1 MTVTRRG
8 LRMPDRDWSSA
19 VVKAGVLAGATYPS
33 DMIRDAR
40 TGREYPDPRAGM
52 PVAAIAMTLEYGEG
66 QNHPR
71 PFMQQTVAERRK
83 EWTDGVVKLVQSGQ
97 TPEQAVG
104 SIGQAMKEDIQKTI
118 TDWPADN
125 SKQWAEVKGF
135 NAGLRFTGHLLK
147 SIESEVVQGDAAE
160 GGAT

>member
-8 LRMPDRDWSSA
+8 LRMPDRDMSSA
-19 VVKAGVLAGATYPS
+19 VVKAGVLAGATYPA

-40 TGREYPDPRAGM
+40 TGHEYPDPRAGM
-52 PVAAIAMTLEYGEG
+52 PVAAIAAALEYGQG

-83 EWTDGVVKLVQSGQ
+83 EWTDAAVTLYKAGHA
-97 TPEQAVG
+97 PEQIAG
-104 SIGQAMKEDIQKTI
+104 TIGQVMKEDIKKTI

-125 SKQWAEVKGF
+125 SPEWAATKGF
-135 NAGLRFTGHLLK
+135 NHGLIQTSHLLN
-147 SIESEVVQGDAAE
+147 SIEAQVVQDEAAE
-160 GGAT
+160 GGTS

>member
-8 LRMPDRDWSSA
+8 LRMPDRDMSSA
-19 VVKAGVLAGATYPS
+19 VVKAGVLAGATYPA

-52 PVAAIAMTLEYGEG
+52 PVAAIAAALEYGQG

-83 EWTDGVVKLVQSGQ
+83 EWTDAAVTLYKAGHS
-97 TPEQAVG
+97 PEQIAG
-104 SIGQAMKEDIQKTI
+104 TIGQVMKEDIKKTI

-125 SKQWAEVKGF
+125 SPEWAATKGF
-135 NAGLRFTGHLLK
+135 NHGLIQTSHLLN
-147 SIESEVVQGDAAE
+147 SIEAQVVQDEAAE
-160 GGAT
+160 GGA

>member
-8 LRMPDRDWSSA
+8 LRMPDRDMASA
-19 VVKAGVLAGATYPS
+19 VVKAGVLAGAIYPA

-52 PVAAIAMTLEYGEG
+52 PVASIAAALEYGVG

-71 PFMQQTVAERRK
+71 PFMQQTVAQRRK
-83 EWTDGVVKLVQSGQ
+83 EWTEGVVKLVKSGQ
-97 TPEQAVG
+97 SPAQAVG
-104 SIGQAMKEDIQKTI
+104 IIGQVMKEDIMKTV

-125 SKQWAEVKGF
+125 SAAWAATKGF
-135 NAGLRFTGHLLK
+135 NHGLIQTSHLLK
-147 SIESEVVQGDAAE
+147 SIDSQVVTGAES
-160 GGAT
+160 

>member
-8 LRMPDRDWSSA
+8 LRMPDRDMASA
-19 VVKAGVLAGATYPS
+19 VVKAGVLAGATYPA

-52 PVAAIAMTLEYGEG
+52 PVASIAAALEYGHG

-83 EWTDGVVKLVQSGQ
+83 EWTEGVVKLVKSGQ
-97 TPEQAVG
+97 SPEQAVG
-104 SIGQAMKEDIQKTI
+104 VIGQVMKEDIMKTI

-125 SKQWAEVKGF
+125 SKAWAEVKGF
-135 NAGLRFTGHLLK
+135 NKGLVQTSHLLK
-147 SIESEVVQGDAAE
+147 SIDSQIVTGGES
-160 GGAT
+160 

>member
-8 LRMPDRDWSSA
+8 LRLPDRDMSSA
-19 VVKAGVLAGATYPS
+19 TVKAGVLAGATYPS

-52 PVAAIAMTLEYGEG
+52 PVAAIAAALEYGQG

-71 PFMQQTVAERRK
+71 PFMRQTIAERRK
-83 EWTDGVVKLVQSGQ
+83 EWTQGVVKLAQAGHA
-97 TPEQAVG
+97 PEQVVG
-104 SIGQAMKEDIQKTI
+104 IIGQVMKEDIKKTI

-125 SKQWAEVKGF
+125 SAEWAAFKGF
-135 NAGLRFTGHLLK
+135 SHGLIFTSHLLN
-147 SIESEVVQGDAAE
+147 SIESEVVQPDTSE
-160 GGAT
+160 GA